1 MGNLLF
7 RILSVQAVTLHFD
20 SLVASKKALKMMQ
33 AFSICEL
40 NSINLM
46 EWRESFCSVLS
57 WEILWHSG
65 HLPSSPYCLFMSCCE
80 SAVSSAVAAA
90 GRTPV
95 PLPPWQLSVFAHH
108 LVLHGPSSCAGLLR
122 APGVSVM
129 NNDNKICQQ
138 WTTWP
143 CKSLAASASVS
154 SLENSNPHVCI
165 ILSSLYC
172 LSQDNIGQQPYKS
185 TG

>member
-1 MGNLLF
+1 M
-7 RILSVQAVTLHFD
+7 QAVPLQFD

-57 WEILWHSG
+57 WEIFWHSG
-65 HLPSSPYCLFMSCCE
+65 HLPSSPYCLFYVLLWICSIFC
-80 SAVSSAVAAA
+80 SGSS
-90 GRTPV
+90 
-95 PLPPWQLSVFAHH
+95 WQDSGAFTSLTAFCICTA
-108 LVLHGPSSCAGLLR
+108 PCTTQPKFCAGLLR
-122 APGVSVM
+122 APTVNVI

-143 CKSLAASASVS
+143 CKSLTARANVS
-154 SLENSNPHVCI
+154 SLENGHPHVCI

-172 LSQDNIGQQPYKS
+172 LSCANIGQQPNKS
-185 TG
+185 MG